1 MKLTRV
7 HPEYSSVFDAGTA
20 EAHALLTQW
29 YCPPQKEW
37 LRINMIQSIN
47 GSAHGRTQHS
57 DSLTN
62 ATDRM
67 LLKII
72 RTHADLVLVGAET
85 VRAEGWVFSGAKKV
99 AVITRTGH
107 FGAENIP
114 EESRENVLVI
124 APQSRHDSVTKVL
137 GKLVDVMTVEDKNGT
152 ISAQSLLAEL
162 RNRGF
167 HSIVCEGGST
177 VNGHL
182 ISAEQIDEICLSFS
196 SCLSSSE
203 IRAFSG
209 VDRELTL
216 EQLMIAEDSSLY
228 SLWRVPRSAL

>member
-7 HPEYSSVFDAGTA
+7 HPEHSSVLDARTA
-20 EAHALLTQW
+20 EAHALLAQW

-62 ATDRM
+62 AIDRM

-99 AVITRTGH
+99 AIVTRTGH
-107 FGAENIP
+107 FGGENIP
-114 EESRENVLVI
+114 EASREKLIVI
-124 APQSRHDSVTKVL
+124 APQSRHDSVTKAL
-137 GKLVDVMTVEDKNGT
+137 GKLVDVIAVEDKNGT
-152 ISAQSLLAEL
+152 ISAQSLMAEL

-167 HSIVCEGGST
+167 HSIVCEGGPT
-177 VNGHL
+177 MNAHL
-182 ISAEQIDEICLSFS
+182 IAAEQIDEICLTFS
-196 SCLSSSE
+196 SCLSGSE

-209 VDRELTL
+209 VDRALTL

-228 SLWRVPRSAL
+228 SLWRVPRSTF